1 MSDKYTDVSFMHVP
15 DDEDCTISG
24 AEIAR
29 RIGLKEPQTLY
40 EWAKAFSSFLSIKK
54 VNGRWKFSQKSLEEF
69 AFIKELRDKNWT
81 WKQIREHLNKR
92 GFSFA
97 EYDSGLINPNDPM
110 GYEALAIQ
118 ISMKN
123 ELMLQN
129 FLVSLEQALD
139 KRDAKLLEK
148 IDERILNGVSDE
160 IEFHMLNV
168 KSNIKNQTKEILEQ
182 KMTKIKNDIEE
193 IKKETLISI
202 ANEFSNNSKDFN
214 NLTEQIKEMKEVHQ
228 KDIEMIQK
236 LRKDLEEKKENQE
249 QNQKTDLSNQSIISK
264 IKNMFSNFTHS

>member
-1 MSDKYTDVSFMHVP
+1 MSDKYTDVSFIHVP

-40 EWAKAFSSFLSIKK
+40 EWSKAFSGFLSIKK

-97 EYDSGLINPNDPM
+97 EYDGGLINPKDPM

-118 ISMKN
+118 ISMKTQKT
-123 ELMLQN
+123 MQD
-129 FLVSLEQALD
+129 FLINLEKTLD
-139 KRDAKLLEK
+139 KRDEELLK
-148 IDERILNGVSDE
+148 RIDERILNGVSDE
-160 IEFHMLNV
+160 VNFHMLNIG
-168 KSNIKNQTKEILEQ
+168 SDIKTHTEETMQKEIIKITEDIE
-182 KMTKIKNDIEE
+182 KIKT
-193 IKKETLISI
+193 ETLNSI
-202 ANEFSNNSKDFN
+202 TDEFSNNSNTLND
-214 NLTEQIKEMKEVHQ
+214 LTKQIKESHE

-236 LRKDLEEKKENQE
+236 LRNDLEEKHE
-249 QNQKTDLSNQSIISK
+249 QQQTKKGFNLFKW
-264 IKNMFSNFTHS
+264 FTKK